1 MKTFNEF
8 QDDMLDEVLD
18 EKIVKREKRTAQ
30 QRRQQKMA
38 YRKNRQQLKMKA
50 KQYRKTAGYK
60 QLQKKAKQKRKM
72 GKTATGRDIS
82 VRGGTGSETRLQK
95 LKKIL
100 GDNENIQRTR

>member
-1 MKTFNEF
+1 
-8 QDDMLDEVLD
+8 
-18 EKIVKREKRTAQ
+18 
-30 QRRQQKMA
+30 
-38 YRKNRQQLKMKA
+38 MKA

-95 LKKIL
+95 LKKDI
-100 GDNENIQRTR
+100 RR